1 MLIKTPIKSFLAAA
15 LLAISAT
22 VAAAAVD
29 INSADAKALETLN
42 GIGPAKAAAIIDY
55 RKKNG
60 SFKSVDD
67 LGKVD
72 GIGDKTVDQL
82 RGQVTVGGAKAA
94 AKAPAGK
101 AKAD

>member
-1 MLIKTPIKSFLAAA
+1 MSIKTPIRTFLAAV

-22 VAAAAVD
+22 AAAGPVD
-29 INSADAKALETLN
+29 INSADAKTLETLN

-82 RGQVTVGGAKAA
+82 RGQVTVNGAKAA
-94 AKAPAGK
+94 AKAPAAK